1 LGLILILYQ
10 INPAM
15 TRKLLFI
22 LLLSLTHWAY
32 SQVQQPKQDEPSQK
46 KQSIMIDTLDHQ
58 LDFSW
63 YLMDMHG
70 FIPWPSIISEPA
82 LGDFGLALGLIFI
95 SPSESEKAKANYSF
109 PDITGVAGLW
119 TLNDSWGV
127 AAFRQGSFRKIGMRY
142 RVVLGYAPLNVE
154 FYRTF
159 THPLSGEETKKSFMF
174 NLKSLFPQV
183 EVSENI
189 WKNKVFLGLNYTFAT
204 TQINYD
210 LHVDTTTP
218 LYRIIEYFQLDT
230 LYEKKEIRSNIGY
243 AGLFAEWDS
252 RNSIFTADKGFRVR
266 ATGSLARNWLGSD
279 NDYQQFDVY
288 TNIFFQPFKPW
299 VCGFMAE
306 WNMMSKDAPFYIL
319 PFITMRGVPAA
330 KYQGHKVLQFETE
343 QRYDF
348 YKRWSAVAFVGTGR
362 TYSDTEYLKDDQ
374 WYWAGGVGFRYL
386 IARLFKIRMGVDVA
400 RGPDTWAYYIVFGHY
415 WDR

>member
-1 LGLILILYQ
+1 
-10 INPAM
+10 M
-15 TRKLLFI
+15 RRW
-22 LLLSLTHWAY
+22 LLLIVLLGTIISANA
-32 SQVQQPKQDEPSQK
+32 QVQQQPQQQQSAQSEK
-46 KQSIMIDTLDHQ
+46 KKSIMLDTLDNS

-70 FIPWPSIISEPA
+70 FIPWPSLISEPA
-82 LGDFGLALGLIFI
+82 LGNFGIAMALVFI

-119 TLNDSWGV
+119 TLNNSWGL
-127 AAFRQGSFRKIGMRY
+127 AAFRQGSFPKIGMRY
-142 RVVLGYAPLNVE
+142 RLVLGYAPLNVE

-159 THPLSGEETKKSFMF
+159 TNPFTGEEKTKSFLF

-183 EVSENI
+183 EASKNI
-189 WKNKVFLGLNYTFAT
+189 WKNKIFLGLNYTFAT
-204 TQINYD
+204 TQLNYD
-210 LHVDTTTP
+210 LQINDT
-218 LYRIIEYFQLDT
+218 LRRIIEYFQLDT
-230 LYEKKEIRSNIGY
+230 LFDNDEIRSNIGY

-252 RNSIFTADKGFRVR
+252 RNSIFTPDKGIRLR

-279 NDYQQFDVY
+279 NDYQQLDIY

-306 WNMMSKDAPFYIL
+306 WNMMSDDAPFYVL
-319 PFITMRGVPAA
+319 PYITMRGLPAA
-330 KYQGHKVLQFETE
+330 KYQGQKVLQFETE

-348 YKRWSAVAFVGTGR
+348 YKRWSAVGFVGTGR
-362 TYSDTEYLKDDQ
+362 TYSDMKLLKDDN

-386 IARLFKIRMGVDVA
+386 IARLFKLRMGVDVA